1 MAALSQT
8 FDPKAANLF
17 NTGMPTLVLQNGTNI
32 PESGY
37 AFDAATAQQIFI
49 VLGADFYL
57 SGNLTVSL
65 DWYSDAGN
73 VVGDVLWGVQ
83 IAALSSGDAQSVL
96 TDALATAQTNASTVN
111 GTARGLRTGTV
122 TVTNLDS
129 LAVDD
134 RIQMRIYRDA
144 AAGGDTMAGN
154 AILTKIKVS
163 YASTAGAGAGN
174 VSNAG
179 GSTDN
184 AIARF
189 DLGTGQVIQDS
200 PVTIADT
207 TGHITQPAG
216 GQLNGVDITNHDAR
230 HLPNSGTDTMF
241 PGTYAAGDAPVWN
254 GSAFVPKFEAVA
266 ELTTAQTPASTT
278 LANITGLSVALPR
291 AGTYWIEGLLNVG
304 MATSAQLV
312 AFAAGVS
319 ANFSRMSV
327 GFFHT
332 LTTATFIIG
341 QQTAN
346 LAVGGAGVASGSH
359 TIFTGLTTFSGS
371 ITVSGAATVQML
383 ASRAANVL
391 TIGANSS
398 MTVREL

>member
-189 DLGTGQVIQDS
+189 DLATGQVIQDS

-241 PGTYAAGDAPVWN
+241 PGTYAAGDKAEWN
-254 GSAFVPKFEAVA
+254 GSAFVPKYSDAITLASQQAVA
-266 ELTTAQTPASTT
+266 TTGLTTIA
-278 LANITGLSVALPR
+278 GLSWALPR
-291 AGTYWIEGLLNVG
+291 AGTYYFDLTLFVTQSANTAVG
-304 MATSAQLV
+304 YGINLSAGFSTCSFQVEHPSSATATSFGTRVTAQNTANV
-312 AFAAGVS
+312 ATRGTAALTLPVRITGVVTMSAAG
-319 ANFSRMSV
+319 
-327 GFFHT
+327 T
-332 LTTATFIIG
+332 LNIQA
-341 QQTAN
+341 QR
-346 LAVGGAGVASGSH
+346 
-359 TIFTGLTTFSGS
+359 
-371 ITVSGAATVQML
+371 ATV
-383 ASRAANVL
+383 NTV
-391 TIGANSS
+391 TVEIGSGGLVEEA
-398 MTVREL
+398 